1 MSASLQMSADNLVV
15 LIPALLLAVISGA
28 LGVYFYLAGKL
39 ARLRNE
45 YAQLETELGHE
56 RMRALEKQA
65 ALEQLNS
72 QLKDTFNAM
81 ATEALNSN
89 NEQFLRLA
97 KESLGQFHIKAE
109 GELEKREKAVENLVK
124 PIRDALE
131 KTEKQVERMESG
143 RQQAHGALTK
153 HLETMAESHRLLQSE
168 TRNLVQALRRPE
180 VRGQWGELTLKRLA
194 ELAGMVE
201 HCDFQEQAS
210 AQTDNGQQRPDM
222 IVRMPDKREIIVD
235 AKTPLDAYL
244 SAVEAVSDEERK
256 TRLQQHARNVRA
268 RIKELSSKSYWQQ
281 FRHSPDFVVL
291 FIPGDQ
297 FLSAALD
304 VDHTLIEDAL
314 SQNVI
319 LATPTSFVALLRA
332 IAYGWRQEVLAEN
345 AEVIREVG
353 QDLYGRLATFAEH
366 LSRLGRSLDSSVSAY
381 NKAISS
387 YDSRI
392 LPGAKKF
399 TELGVTARKEPP
411 RLEPIERSARHVEAP
426 EAIPASNDQSAEKH

>member
-1 MSASLQMSADNLVV
+1 MPADSLIF
-15 LIPALLLAVISGA
+15 LIPALLLALITGA
-28 LGVYFYLAGKL
+28 LAVYFYLTGKL
-39 ARLRNE
+39 SLLRNRCT
-45 YAQLETELGHE
+45 QLETELEHE
-56 RMRALEKQA
+56 HRLSTEKQLA
-65 ALEQLNS
+65 FEKLNQ

-81 ATEALNSN
+81 ANEALSSN

-97 KESLGQFHIKAE
+97 RESLGQFHIKAE

-124 PIRDALE
+124 PIREALE

-168 TRNLVQALRRPE
+168 TRNLVKALRRPE
-180 VRGQWGELTLKRLA
+180 VRGPRGELTLKRLA

-210 AQTDNGQQRPDM
+210 VQTDNGQQRPDM

-244 SAVEAVSDEERK
+244 SAVESVDDDDRK
-256 TRLQQHARNVRA
+256 NRLEQHARNVRA
-268 RIKELSSKSYWQQ
+268 RIKELSSKAYWQQ
-281 FRHSPDFVVL
+281 FSHSPDFVVL

-366 LSRLGRSLDSSVSAY
+366 LSKLGRSLDSSVSAY

-411 RLEPIERSARHVEAP
+411 RLDPIERSPRHVAAP
-426 EAIPASNDQSAEKH
+426 ETIPASNDQSPEKH

>member
-65 ALEQLNS
+65 ALEQLNL

-210 AQTDNGQQRPDM
+210 VQTDNGQQRPDM